1 MSATG
6 RSHAPPRARDARRV
20 WAATAVGFVAMTLLL
35 LAGRDRL
42 DKVHIALALLLVVL
56 GGSAAGGR
64 TVGVVTAG
72 AGFLIFNY
80 FFLPPYYTLVIA
92 DPFDWFVLVA
102 FLLTGIVAAQ
112 LLFRAQTE
120 AELARDRAAE
130 VVRLSAAAER
140 AEALKEA
147 DRLKDALLATVSHDI
162 RTPLTTIRA
171 LAQDIGA
178 DGDERAVAIAE
189 EVDRLNRF
197 VADLLDLSQ
206 LKAGAIPMN
215 LAINA
220 AEDLMGAALQRVSG
234 IARGRDLRASL
245 DPSDPVQLCRCD
257 FSHALRILGNLLENA
272 LKYAPEDSTIEFTVH
287 RDGATLRFDVADRGP
302 GIAPET
308 RERIFE
314 PFVRVANASASPDA
328 RSATAGAGLGLAIAR
343 GLAEAQGGSLAYAPR
358 DGGGSVFTL
367 RLPAADVGDLELAAT
382 R

>member
-1 MSATG
+1 VNG
-6 RSHAPPRARDARRV
+6 PRGRV
-20 WAATAVGFVAMTLLL
+20 WAATAIGFVAVTLGL
-35 LAGRDRL
+35 LAVRDRL
-42 DKVHIALALLLVVL
+42 DKVHVALALLLVVL
-56 GGSAAGGR
+56 GSSAAGGR
-64 TVGVVTAG
+64 RLGIVTAG

-120 AELARDRAAE
+120 AERARHQAAE

-140 AEALKEA
+140 AEALREA
-147 DRLKDALLATVSHDI
+147 DKLKDALLATVSHDI

-178 DGDERAVAIAE
+178 EGDERAITIAE

-206 LKAGAIPMN
+206 LKAGAIPMSIA
-215 LAINA
+215 LNA

-234 IARGRDLRASL
+234 ISRGRDLRASL
-245 DPSDPVQLCRCD
+245 DPSDPILLGRFD
-257 FSHALRILGNLLENA
+257 FTHALRILGNLLENA
-272 LKYAPEDSTIEFTVH
+272 LKYAPADSTIEFTVR
-287 RDGATLRFDVADRGP
+287 RDGTQLRFDVADRGP
-302 GIAPET
+302 GIPADA

-314 PFVRVANASASPDA
+314 PFIRGGATSASPDA
-328 RSATAGAGLGLAIAR
+328 RGGATGAGLGLAIAR
-343 GLAEAQGGSLAYAPR
+343 GLAIAQGGSLTHASR
-358 DGGGSVFTL
+358 EGGGSVFTL
-367 RLPAADVGDLELAAT
+367 HLPAADVTDLELEAPRA
-382 R
+382 

>member
-1 MSATG
+1 MS
-6 RSHAPPRARDARRV
+6 RARPRI
-20 WAATAVGFVAMTLLL
+20 WILTALAFVAVTLAL
-35 LAGRDRL
+35 LAMRDRV
-42 DKVHIALALLLVVL
+42 DKVHVALALLLVVL

-64 TVGVVTAG
+64 RLGVVTAA

-80 FFLPPYYTLVIA
+80 YFLPPYYTLVIA

-120 AELARDRAAE
+120 AERARVQAAE

-140 AEALKEA
+140 AEALREA
-147 DRLKDALLATVSHDI
+147 DKLKDALLATVSHDI

-178 DGDERAVAIAE
+178 EGDERAVTIAE

-206 LKAGAIPMN
+206 LKAGAIP
-215 LAINA
+215 LAIAINA

-245 DPSDPVQLCRCD
+245 DPSDPVLLGRFD
-257 FSHALRILGNLLENA
+257 FTHALRVLGNLLENA
-272 LKYAPEDSTIEFTVH
+272 LKYAPVDSTVEFTV
-287 RDGATLRFDVADRGP
+287 RREGTQLRFDVADRGP
-302 GIAPET
+302 GIAPEV
-308 RERIFE
+308 RERVFE
-314 PFVRVANASASPDA
+314 PFIRGREASATPDG
-328 RSATAGAGLGLAIAR
+328 RDREGGVSGAGLGLAIAR
-343 GLAEAQGGSLAYAPR
+343 GLAVAQGGSLTYAPR
-358 DGGGSVFTL
+358 EGGGSVFTL
-367 RLPAADVGDLELAAT
+367 RLPAADVSELELAAPH
-382 R
+382 RAPA